1 MAAADLWGELGGGAD
16 SLTNPPLL
24 VLLVQEV
31 RTETSDSLVLHKSL
45 QTRVSGGAVGVASQK
60 WLLVIFK

>member
-1 MAAADLWGELGGGAD
+1 M
-16 SLTNPPLL
+16 
-24 VLLVQEV
+24 
-31 RTETSDSLVLHKSL
+31 ETSDSLVLHKSL